1 MKYSINKLKSIKNR
15 FDARIDAEFY
25 LPYYAKV
32 DKTLNKHS
40 CKNLAELT
48 YKITDGTHYTPQY
61 VTKGTPFLSAIN
73 VKENFLDLDCGYQ
86 YITSSEHNVLYK
98 RCAPRAGDI
107 LLRKVGVG
115 PRYATVVPNDIFEFS
130 LFVSVALLKPKDIN
144 FYYLSTFINSKY
156 GQIQLLRF
164 NKGISQPDLHL
175 EDIET
180 LQVPILNNGFQK
192 LIENIVRVS
201 LENKK
206 LIKELLNCSNELLL
220 KELNLTNWQPKHKLY
235 SIKKYSD
242 VENVYRFDAEYFQP
256 KYDEIIEKIKS
267 YSNGW
272 DYIGNLFNQNK
283 KSFVLDNDVKYNYV
297 EIGSVNTSNGEIMPE
312 IILGRD
318 LPANAKIKLFTGDVL
333 VSNVRTYRGA
343 VAIIESSDY
352 IGSGAFTILQEKTE
366 SMINKETLYTF
377 FKLKPILDLTLKYN
391 TGTSYPTITD
401 EDILNMPIP
410 KFNQDVQAK
419 IKENVHEYKKMQL
432 QSKQLLEIAKRGVE
446 IAIEQNEEF
455 ATKWINEQLLKLG
468 INLN

>member
-25 LPYYAKV
+25 LPHYAEI
-32 DKTLNKHS
+32 DKTLNKHN

-48 YKITDGTHYTPQY
+48 YKITDGTHYTPEY
-61 VTKGTPFLSAIN
+61 VTKGVPFLSAIN

-107 LLRKVGVG
+107 LIRKVGVG

-180 LQVPILNNGFQK
+180 LRVPILDNGFQN
-192 LIENIVRVS
+192 LIENIVKIS

-206 LIKELLNCSNELLL
+206 IVKELLSCSDELLL
-220 KELNLTNWQPKHKLY
+220 KNLNLINWRPEHKLY

-242 VENVYRFDAEYFQP
+242 VKNVNRFDAEYFQP

-297 EIGSVNTSNGEIMPE
+297 EIGSLNISNGEIMPE

-333 VSNVRTYRGA
+333 VSKVRTYRGA

-352 IGSGAFTILQEKTE
+352 IGSGAFTVLQEKIE
-366 SMINKETLYTF
+366 SMINKETLYTY
-377 FKLKPILDLTLKYN
+377 FKLKPILELTLKYN

-401 EDILNMPIP
+401 EDILNLPIP

-419 IKENVHEYKKMQL
+419 IKENVHECKKMQL

-446 IAIEQNEEF
+446 IAIEENEDI
-455 ATKWINEQLLKLG
+455 ATKWINEQLLKIG
-468 INLN
+468 VNI